1 MLEARFVDFNMDALC
16 LFQNV
21 GAEEIVSVVSAFSTI
36 FLSVNSQALML
47 TRKLTF
53 DVITYIFNFSS
64 RLGEVGVLLHRFTF
78 TFPIP
83 LNAVFS

>member
-1 MLEARFVDFNMDALC
+1 MDARC
-16 LFQNV
+16 LFQTV

-36 FLSVNSQALML
+36 FVSVNSQALML

-64 RLGEVGVLLHRFTF
+64 RLGEVGVLLHCFTF

-83 LNAVFS
+83 LNAVFSFKKKKLF